1 MQGGA
6 TLGDAR
12 RMQPI
17 RRILVAVKDP
27 QARALPAVNKAAQ
40 IAKGLNAQLT
50 LFHDIATPLY
60 AEALQ
65 GRGIDLGS
73 VKREVQTSRREQ
85 LEKLAARIRKHDID
99 VDVAADWDYP
109 PAEAIIR
116 KAQRIAADLLVVE
129 NHHSAKGGSSR
140 HPARWLLAY
149 TDWELLRMCPMPVLL
164 VKNRPLYH
172 RPRVLAAV
180 DPGHAYAKPSNL
192 DRQILRAGAQLVH
205 ALRGELHALHVFH
218 PPLAMMPTMPDG
230 PLIDMDTGHADLE
243 RIARRQ
249 LEKQVDGFD
258 VKRSHCHLV
267 QGRPNEVI
275 PTTAKRERS
284 AIVAMGAVSRSGL
297 KRFFIGN
304 TAEFVMDAV
313 TADILVVKPADFQS
327 RVPRTGRGVQIL
339 SMPILPG

>member
-1 MQGGA
+1 MQCDA
-6 TLGDAR
+6 ALGEAA

-65 GRGIDLGS
+65 GRGVDLGA
-73 VKREVQTSRREQ
+73 VKREVQTARREQ
-85 LEKLAARIRKHDID
+85 LEKLATRIRKHDID
-99 VDVAADWDYP
+99 VDVAADWDFP

-116 KAQRIAADLLVVE
+116 KAQRISADLLVVE
-129 NHHSAKGGSSR
+129 NHHGSGR

-149 TDWELLRMCPMPVLL
+149 TDWELLRLCPIPVLL
-164 VKNRPLYH
+164 VKNRQMYH

-205 ALRGELHALHVFH
+205 ALRGELHALNVFH

-230 PLIDMDTGHADLE
+230 PLADLE
-243 RIARRQ
+243 AGHANLERTARRQ
-249 LEKQVDGFD
+249 LEKLVDGFD

-267 QGRPNEVI
+267 QGRPSEAI
-275 PTTAKRERS
+275 PATAKRERS
-284 AIVAMGAVSRSGL
+284 AIVAMGVVSRSGL
-297 KRFFIGN
+297 KRFFVGN

-327 RVPRTGRGVQIL
+327 RVPRAGRGVQIL
-339 SMPILPG
+339 SMPLLPG